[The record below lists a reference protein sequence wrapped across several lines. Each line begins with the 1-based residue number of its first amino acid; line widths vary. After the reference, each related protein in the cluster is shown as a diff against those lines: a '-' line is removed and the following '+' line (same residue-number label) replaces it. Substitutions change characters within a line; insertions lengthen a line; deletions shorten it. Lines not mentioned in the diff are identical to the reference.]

1 MRNSIPIHSILHSL
15 SEEGYLQEKKQKSQK
30 YSGRGRENIKQV
42 KVIKLIK
49 EEPFEFIH
57 N

>member
-1 MRNSIPIHSILHSL
+1 MRSSIPIHSILHSL
-15 SEEGYLQEKKQKSQK
+15 SEEGYLQGKKQESQK

-42 KVIKLIK
+42 KVIKLTK